1 MGESADQTRDEIVQL
16 RQDMSQKIANLR
28 KATERPIQIAK
39 MAAVGTVAVVVVG
52 GTVLVVLRARRRAQN
67 RTLLARARAMTKA
80 VGEPQ
85 KTYRKAR
92 KEAEKSATEA
102 REALREELRK
112 QLADQV
118 KDSRPLHEKILA
130 SAASSAASAA
140 IPLLMRKI
148 QEKMDTAPTPSKR

>member
-16 RQDMSQKIANLR
+16 RQDMSQKIVNLR

-39 MAAVGTVAVVVVG
+39 MVAVGTVAVIVVG
-52 GTVLVVLRARRRAQN
+52 GTALVVLRARRRAQN
-67 RTLLARARAMTKA
+67 RTLLARARAVTKA
-80 VGEPQ
+80 AGEPQ

-102 REALREELRK
+102 RETLRKELRK
-112 QLADQV
+112 QLAEQV

-130 SAASSAASAA
+130 GAASSAASAA

-148 QEKMDTAPTPSKR
+148 QEKMEPAPTTSKR

>member
-1 MGESADQTRDEIVQL
+1 MGESADQTRDEIIQL

-39 MAAVGTVAVVVVG
+39 MAALGTVAVIVVG
-52 GTVLVVLRARRRAQN
+52 STVLVVLRARRRAQN
-67 RTLLARARAMTKA
+67 RTLLARARAVTKA
-80 VGEPQ
+80 AGEPQ

-102 REALREELRK
+102 RETLREELRK
-112 QLADQV
+112 QLADQL

-130 SAASSAASAA
+130 GAASSAASAA
-140 IPLLMRKI
+140 IPLLVRKI
-148 QEKMDTAPTPSKR
+148 QEKMETAPTASKR